1 MLCTWSNFS
10 TTIRDEDGSCFHS
23 FSGFQSQDVA
33 TRVVAEG
40 LRVEQTIMSKI
51 MTRNP
56 TYAMSDTLAIEAL
69 QKMVQGMSDAL
80 HFFYTFLAKTSI
92 GTM

>member
-1 MLCTWSNFS
+1 MV
-10 TTIRDEDGSCFHS
+10 
-23 FSGFQSQDVA
+23 QDIA

-56 TYAMSDTLAIEAL
+56 VYVMSDTLAIEAL
-69 QKMVQGMSDAL
+69 QKMVQGITSDSGISFDRV
-80 HFFYTFLAKTSI
+80 H
-92 GTM
+92 